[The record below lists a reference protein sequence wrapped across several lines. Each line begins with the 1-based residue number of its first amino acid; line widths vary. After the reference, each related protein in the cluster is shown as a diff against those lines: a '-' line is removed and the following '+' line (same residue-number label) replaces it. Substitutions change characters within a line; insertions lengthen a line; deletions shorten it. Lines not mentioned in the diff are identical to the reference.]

1 MRISWSIRAKSMM
14 TISPVFLIL
23 NDTLIDPALDALHGL
38 QPDRLNA
45 FPAGRQSHALHNP
58 EPQCAGVRTDC
69 DDYSSG
75 AGAAGARDADAVG
88 EWVLNASVVK
98 QFQCNSFD
106 FLYEC
111 DLQAM
116 S

>member
-1 MRISWSIRAKSMM
+1 MM

-98 QFQCNSFD
+98 QSNAILSIFCMNATCRQCHERRTSF
-106 FLYEC
+106 C
-111 DLQAM
+111 PRV
-116 S
+116 